1 MASVQH
7 PLSHQLLPGHEQQRQ
22 QQQCGGV
29 SNCSHKRP
37 HGSATTGTQ
46 NMVQEHNYHKDVD
59 SVDEFPAGLR
69 VLVVD
74 DDPICLM
81 ILERMLHQCSYQGLL
96 LCQYLLLMFPSYL

>member
-22 QQQCGGV
+22 QQQCGGA
-29 SNCSHKRP
+29 S
-37 HGSATTGTQ
+37 TGTH
-46 NMVQEHNYHKDVD
+46 NMLQANNYHKDVD

-96 LCQYLLLMFPSYL
+96 LCQYWLLMCPSYL